1 MSINGTHEE
10 RTFIYYPDEQE
21 KSLKNDFQG
30 PLTKLEW
37 PTDYLI
43 IALIGMELF
52 FESFYSLIAHWSIY
66 DWFLCV
72 KMYQRVT

>member
-10 RTFIYYPDEQE
+10 RTFIYYPDEHE
-21 KSLKNDFQG
+21 KNLKNDFQG

-43 IALIGMELF
+43 IALIGLEI
-52 FESFYSLIAHWSIY
+52 SFLNH
-66 DWFLCV
+66 F
-72 KMYQRVT
+72 